1 MPNDNNKIKYKSRLF
16 SIVMDLKNKKI
27 FKIISFILII
37 FIVWKVLN
45 YIARIAINVSNN
57 INGSEANVIILQIVT
72 ILICLV
78 MTGICCYISVMLARK
93 KNRDVLFWIFA
104 AILANVFA
112 VFYLYKLPS
121 LRKGE

>member
-1 MPNDNNKIKYKSRLF
+1 MVL
-16 SIVMDLKNKKI
+16 DLKNKKI

-45 YIARIAINVSNN
+45 YIARIAISISNK
-57 INGSEANVIILQIVT
+57 INGSEANVIIFQIVT
-72 ILICLV
+72 ILICLA
-78 MTGICCYISVMLARK
+78 MTGICCYISATLSRK

-104 AILANVFA
+104 AIIANVFA

-121 LRKGE
+121 LKKGE